1 MKARNEKRI
10 SINGRYY
17 QVKQSISGYWRLFY
31 RGVLLFDDPST
42 VEVNSDMNTAIDY
55 FKELF
60 KELK

>member
-10 SINGRYY
+10 NINGRYY
-17 QVKQSISGYWRLFY
+17 LVKQSISGYWRLFY
-31 RGVLLFDDPST
+31 RGVLLFDDSSCE
-42 VEVNSDMNTAIDY
+42 EVNSDIDTAIEY